1 MGAGYQQKNVMII
14 DDEGQK
20 SQRPSKCRIPV
31 RDFKTLKNHHHL
43 FRPVSRVDRPL
54 TEEGQ
59 AIFSSSGGRS
69 ASYHYL
75 FRASSKMPAPL
86 PTIAA
91 ATALTLTTIL
101 TAILSTIIDANPSL
115 YVYSNLLLS
124 ERKLRRT
131 WSGSNVLLVG
141 GSSGIGAELA
151 ELLAL
156 YGANVV
162 ITGRDRQRLNKV
174 VEASRRRATIGT
186 EQAQI
191 IQPLPLDLTAPDR
204 VLNRAIDAAS
214 AALPGGNIDVLIL
227 NAGQGQLLPALQTKH
242 EITRDLMEV
251 NFHGPVR
258 FCKLVIMRNRWLER
272 KQGHVVV
279 TSSILGKMPG
289 PLSSSYA
296 AAKHAVQGYFGTL
309 RSENDWLRVDLPCP
323 GPIDTPFGK
332 RSRSA
337 GSSTKGGLWRRNK
350 TAAKNSNVSEE
361 GSYKSKMPA
370 RRCAELI
377 LASMTGPKS
386 IFFETVI
393 TRQPTLGFSYLA
405 QHLPT
410 LANLALG
417 KMGVLRQLVWEA
429 GLPLY
434 DSASFRKVAKIKQT
448 EGR

>member
-1 MGAGYQQKNVMII
+1 
-14 DDEGQK
+14 
-20 SQRPSKCRIPV
+20 
-31 RDFKTLKNHHHL
+31 
-43 FRPVSRVDRPL
+43 
-54 TEEGQ
+54 
-59 AIFSSSGGRS
+59 
-69 ASYHYL
+69 
-75 FRASSKMPAPL
+75 MPAPL
-86 PTIAA
+86 PTIA

-124 ERKLRRT
+124 DWKLRRT
-131 WSGSNVLLVG
+131 WSEKNVLLVG

-156 YGANVV
+156 HGANVV

-174 VEASRRRATIGT
+174 VEASRRRATTGS

-309 RSENDWLRVDLPCP
+309 RSENEWLRVDLPCP
-323 GPIDTPFGK
+323 GPIDTPFGR
-332 RSRSA
+332 RSLADTSNR
-337 GSSTKGGLWRRNK
+337 GGLWRRNK
-350 TAAKNSNVSEE
+350 AVAKNSNISEE

-386 IFFETVI
+386 LFFETVI
-393 TRQPTLGFSYLA
+393 TRQPALGFSYLA

-434 DSASFRKVAKIKQT
+434 DSASFRKVAKMKQT
-448 EGR
+448 EGQ